1 MIMNKTNSIP
11 RSLSL
16 CALVIASTRIL
27 SVLLFSFLAY
37 LTSDPGANVFA
48 YSLICKALC
57 DFLCGYITARSIG
70 NDFSLTTRVFFG
82 VVVVI
87 ILNVAEMFAGKLI
100 FPRQSTAFYMIPIS
114 AVSAFVGSLLVGS
127 KKSYKKRK
135 RRPRGK

>member
-1 MIMNKTNSIP
+1 MNKTNSIP

-16 CALVIASTRIL
+16 CALAIASTRIL

-57 DFLCGYITARSIG
+57 DFL
-70 NDFSLTTRVFFG
+70 
-82 VVVVI
+82 
-87 ILNVAEMFAGKLI
+87 I

-114 AVSAFVGSLLVGS
+114 AVSAFVGSLLVGR